1 MVRDKVQATN
11 KGHDYSRS
19 NSDHCWRD
27 SRQVTLLFLEL
38 LFLRREGA
46 GWPRRT

>member
-1 MVRDKVQATN
+1 MAGETAGMLRC
-11 KGHDYSRS
+11 GFR
-19 NSDHCWRD
+19 
-27 SRQVTLLFLEL
+27 EL